1 MRREGLRSQ
10 KKSNNMKNNE
20 YKKLDNNEEFE
31 RISLNDL
38 KDQDEANS
46 KTRDTYELV
55 FASGSE
61 NEDGDENENSTHD
74 EPVVVYKQN
83 LKKDFNNICLLMF
96 LYFLQGT
103 YGTRK
108 FNLILKINLIN
119 FL

>member
-31 RISLNDL
+31 RISLSDL
-38 KDQDEANS
+38 KDQDEANLI
-46 KTRDTYELV
+46 TRDTYKLV
-55 FASGSE
+55 SASGSE
-61 NEDGDENENSTHD
+61 NEDENENSTHD

-103 YGTRK
+103 YGIRK
-108 FNLILKINLIN
+108 FKLILKTNLIN
-119 FL
+119 LL